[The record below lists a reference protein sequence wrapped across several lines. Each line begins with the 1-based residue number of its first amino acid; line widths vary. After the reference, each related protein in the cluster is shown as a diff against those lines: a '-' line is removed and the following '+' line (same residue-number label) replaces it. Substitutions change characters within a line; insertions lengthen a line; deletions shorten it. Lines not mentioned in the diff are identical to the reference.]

1 MYLKRNVNFVL
12 LLLVITVLVGT
23 VAITTYFQSTYK
35 DVSQDLASKSRQLEV
50 VSSNFSTKVSELNRT
65 YSELQLKQLDKE
77 KLDQLYTDIVKEKEK
92 VDAELSVTKTKLSET
107 LVELEKKKDE
117 LEAANYKLLIQEQ
130 ELADLQVKVANLA
143 KTINSLQ
150 AQVDSLKKQLCDEK
164 TAQGKTC

>member
-12 LLLVITVLVGT
+12 LLLVLTVLVGT

-35 DVSQDLASKSRQLEV
+35 GVSQDLASKSEQLET

-77 KLDQLYTDIVKEKEK
+77 KLDELYTGLTKEKEK
-92 VDAELSVTKTKLSET
+92 VDAELTSTKGQLSDTLKDLDLTAKELQNKKGIILDMETELNELRTK
-107 LVELEKKKDE
+107 
-117 LEAANYKLLIQEQ
+117 A
-130 ELADLQVKVANLA
+130 ANLA

-150 AQVDSLKKQLCDEK
+150 EQVDSLKNQLCDEK
-164 TAQGKTC
+164 KAQGKTC

>member
-35 DVSQDLASKSRQLEV
+35 DVSQDLASKNKQLEV
-50 VSSNFSTKVSELNRT
+50 VSSNFSTKISELNRT
-65 YSELQLKQLDKE
+65 YGELQLKQLDKE
-77 KLDQLYTDIVKEKEK
+77 KLDQLYTDVVNEKEK
-92 VDAELSVTKTKLSET
+92 VDAELSVTKTKLSGT

-117 LEAANYKLLIQEQ
+117 LDAASYKLIIQEQ
-130 ELADLQVKVANLA
+130 ELGDLKVKAANLA

-150 AQVDSLKKQLCDEK
+150 DQVDSLKKQLCDEK
-164 TAQGKTC
+164 TAQGKPC